1 VAYADLREFIERL
14 EAAGELRRISAEVS
28 CELELA
34 EIATRVM
41 HAGGPALLFGNVTG
55 YERDGDGRG
64 VPVLI
69 NHFGSPRRMAW
80 ALGAED
86 VEEIAARISDLL
98 EQEPPQKLGDKLR
111 LGGQLLRL
119 ASWTPKTVGSAPCQ
133 EVVQDPPDLRRWPVL
148 KCWPQDG
155 GPFVTL
161 PMVFT
166 RHPETGRRNVGMYR
180 MQVYDGQTT
189 GMHWHRH
196 KVGAIHYAAHERAGT
211 RMPVAVALGGDPAIT
226 YAATAPMPEDV
237 DEMLLAGFLRQ
248 RSVELVK
255 CTTCDLEVP
264 ADAEMVM
271 EGYVDP
277 GERRTEGPF
286 GDHTGYYS
294 LADEYPVF
302 HVTAITHRRD
312 AIYPA
317 TVVGPPPMEDCYMAK
332 ATERLF
338 LPLLRLVVP
347 ELVDM
352 NLPVVGVFHNL
363 AIVSIQKRYPGHARK
378 VMNALWG
385 VGQLMFTKVIVVVD
399 EDVDVHDTA
408 EVTWRALNAI
418 DPKRDVVFGEGPV
431 DALDHAARDPFVG
444 SKMGIDATDKWP
456 EELDGRQWPDQ
467 IRSDPEAK
475 ARVDALWERL
485 GLDQG

>member
-14 EAAGELRRISAEVS
+14 DDAGELRRISAEVS

-41 HAGGPALLFGNVTG
+41 HNGGPALLFENVTG
-55 YERDGDGRG
+55 YERSPDGPAL
-64 VPVLI
+64 PVLI
-69 NHFGSPRRMAW
+69 NHFGSPGRMAW
-80 ALGAED
+80 ALGAD
-86 VEEIAARISDLL
+86 DIEEVAARITELL
-98 EQEPPQKLGDKLR
+98 ERDPPQRLGEKLR

-119 ASWTPKTVGSAPCQ
+119 ASWMPKTVKSGPCQ

-148 KCWPQDG
+148 KCWPADG
-155 GPFVTL
+155 GRFLTL

-166 RHPETGRRNVGMYR
+166 DHPETGRRNVGMYR

-196 KVGAIHYAAHERAGT
+196 KVGAMHYALHERSGT

-226 YAATAPMPEDV
+226 YAATAPMPEDL
-237 DEMLLAGFLRQ
+237 DEMMLASFLR
-248 RSVELVK
+248 RRPVELVK

-264 ADAEMVM
+264 ADAEIVI
-271 EGYVDP
+271 EGHVEP
-277 GERRTEGPF
+277 HERRTEGPF

-294 LADEYPVF
+294 AADEYPVF
-302 HVTAITHRRD
+302 HVTRITHRRD
-312 AIYPA
+312 PIYPA

-338 LPLLRLVVP
+338 LPLLRLVLP
-347 ELVDM
+347 EIVDM

-363 AIVSIQKRYPGHARK
+363 AIVSIRKSYPGHARK
-378 VMNALWG
+378 VMNGLWG
-385 VGQLMFTKVIVVVD
+385 AGQLMFTKVIVVVD
-399 EDVDVHDTA
+399 EDVDVQNTE
-408 EVTWRALNAI
+408 EVAWRALNAI
-418 DPKRDVVFGEGPV
+418 DPRRDVVFAEGPV
-431 DALDHAARDPFVG
+431 DALDHAASDPFVG

-456 EELDGRQWPDQ
+456 EEMKGREWPGQ
-467 IRSDPEAK
+467 IHGDPAVRE
-475 ARVDALWERL
+475 RIDALWERL
-485 GLDQG
+485 GLG